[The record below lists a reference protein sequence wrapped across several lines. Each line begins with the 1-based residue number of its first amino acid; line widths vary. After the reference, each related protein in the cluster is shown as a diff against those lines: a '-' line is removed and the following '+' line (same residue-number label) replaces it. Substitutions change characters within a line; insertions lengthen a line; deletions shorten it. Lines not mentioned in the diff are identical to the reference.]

1 MNEDIYN
8 LPQEAWVQEAA
19 EHNAKVFE
27 ELCAPPSVIEKPA
40 TASDIS
46 E

>member
-8 LPQEAWVQEAA
+8 LPQEAWVQAAA

-27 ELCAPPSVIEKPA
+27 ELCSTNNSTEKPA